1 MNYDS
6 FVKMVTRHAARL
18 DVDVSLC
25 KYKNVYTPEGDK
37 SAGYF
42 IEPDERDSSLLP
54 YARKVKRKIKGSL
67 VDQRSGKT
75 RGIIR
80 VATKCAKPQ
89 WIHTLAHEY
98 CHMLQWFRDDPLY
111 LTDPIQGLY
120 QLELQTELEALALMG
135 KCNLPLS
142 MSRRWKDSQ
151 SYLKKLSK
159 DIPINNREKEQ

>member
-18 DVDVSLC
+18 GVDVSLC

-54 YARKVKRKIKGSL
+54 YARKIKRKIKGSL
-67 VDQRSGKT
+67 VDQRSDQN

-111 LTDPIQGLY
+111 NSDPIQGLY

-135 KCNLPLS
+135 KSKLPLS
-142 MSRRWKDSQ
+142 MAMRWKDSQ
-151 SYLKKLSK
+151 SYLRKLSM
-159 DIPINNREKEQ
+159 DNPINSEKE

>member
-18 DVDVSLC
+18 GVDVSLC

-54 YARKVKRKIKGSL
+54 YARKIKRKIKGSL
-67 VDQRSGKT
+67 VDQRSDQT

-111 LTDPIQGLY
+111 NLDPIQGLY

-135 KCNLPLS
+135 KSNLPLS

-159 DIPINNREKEQ
+159 DIPINNKEKEQ

>member
-42 IEPDERDSSLLP
+42 IEPDDRDSSLLP
-54 YARKVKRKIKGSL
+54 YARKIKRKINAPAQ
-67 VDQRSGKT
+67 DQRSGST

-80 VATKCAKPQ
+80 IATKCAKPQ

-135 KCNLPLS
+135 KCKLPLS
-142 MSRRWKDSQ
+142 MAMRWKDSQ
-151 SYLKKLSK
+151 SYLRKLSM
-159 DIPINNREKEQ
+159 DNPINSEKE